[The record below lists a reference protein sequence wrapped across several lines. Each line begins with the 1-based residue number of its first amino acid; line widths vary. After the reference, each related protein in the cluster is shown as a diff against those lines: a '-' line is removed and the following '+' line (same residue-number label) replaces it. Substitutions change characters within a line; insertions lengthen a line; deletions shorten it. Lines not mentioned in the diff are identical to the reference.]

1 MAVTGA
7 IFNSL
12 VFGGVNSADYGIYIT
27 GEAVFNAPKR
37 AVETV
42 SVPGRNGDIIIDQG
56 HWENI
61 EVTYPAGTFG
71 MSETEFRTALSD
83 FRNAIIS
90 QLGYQRLSDT
100 YHPDEYRMGT
110 YVEGLEVDTKSHNK
124 AGQFNLVFN
133 CKPQRWL
140 TEGETA
146 VTVESGDTLT
156 NPTQYAASPFLTA
169 YGYGDIKL
177 KGQTISISDGNF
189 GKVEIVP
196 AGTYVGVKYSSTNS
210 VSKAIDLNSWLYNEG
225 DIATAG
231 TIRYK
236 ATFTTYNT
244 GPEGAVVAVEPSTVY
259 DYGDLE
265 VSLSGTTLTLTNT
278 LQGGS
283 AAIKPAIDWLA
294 FQSINLNI
302 TFEDGTTALRTV
314 RLSAS
319 VQTDAVTF
327 TVRGANNL
335 TAETAVFICERITVD
350 SSMYVIGPK
359 YIDCETGE
367 AYLIYYRDGVEETF
381 PINYQVSFG
390 NELPKLVSGA
400 NKVTYPSTITSLEV
414 KPNWWKL

>member
-83 FRNAIIS
+83 FRNAIVS

-110 YVEGLEVDTKSHNK
+110 YVEGLEVNTKSHNK
-124 AGQFNLVFN
+124 AGEFDLIFN

-156 NPTQYAASPFLTA
+156 NPTQYDAGPLLMVEGHGKMNIGDYPLEIVNDVLGTVSLYNSVMTQKPISAATEYSA
-169 YGYGDIKL
+169 
-177 KGQTISISDGNF
+177 TISTTFSTAELNAGDTEHLEDFSFALKIDNGSFSVVSCRIDSQSGPATF
-189 GKVEIVP
+189 SFATFTPGKL
-196 AGTYVGVKYSSTNS
+196 SSATLN
-210 VSKAIDLNSWLYNEG
+210 VSFPNM
-225 DIATAG
+225 TAG
-231 TIRYK
+231 T
-236 ATFTTYNT
+236 
-244 GPEGAVVAVEPSTVY
+244 AVEKQECYVGLY
-259 DYGDLE
+259 MDYGGYNASVMGVDFTYEKTVNGTEETFIVTVSCYNAYEATLIRGNMKGDSTILMIGHPAYIDMSTGDAYKEENGEFISLNRYIYLQSDLAT
-265 VSLSGTTLTLTNT
+265 LKSGTTE
-278 LQGGS
+278 
-283 AAIKPAIDWLA
+283 
-294 FQSINLNI
+294 I
-302 TFEDGTTALRTV
+302 TFD
-314 RLSAS
+314 
-319 VQTDAVTF
+319 
-327 TVRGANNL
+327 
-335 TAETAVFICERITVD
+335 
-350 SSMYVIGPK
+350 
-359 YIDCETGE
+359 
-367 AYLIYYRDGVEETF
+367 
-381 PINYQVSFG
+381 
-390 NELPKLVSGA
+390 
-400 NKVTYPSTITSLEV
+400 STITDLKIV
-414 KPNWWKL
+414 PRWWRL